1 MIAST
6 TGYGKAVLELPE
18 KKVTIEIRSLNSKTL
33 DLNTRIPSFYRE
45 KELEIRNLISEKV
58 QRGKVDFSMLVELN
72 PAARNQNINAELIKS
87 YMAEFKSITPN
98 VTEGELLPVV
108 MRLPDVISYTQDD
121 LGEDEWNQIRATIID
136 AIDALNQFRLDEG
149 KVLEKYLTL
158 NLNNI
163 LELLTQVVPFEK
175 ERIETIKERFNKR
188 LEEVKVDIDQNRFEQ
203 ELIFYLEKLD
213 ITEEKV
219 RILQDADD
227 IFIKALHEWNLYDS
241 VWQAGVILLPVQ
253 SVGVMGDERTY
264 ENAVALRAVTSI
276 DAMTADWAHL
286 PYDFLAKVSN
296 DIINKVKGVNRVTYD
311 ISSKPPATIEWE

>member
-1 MIAST
+1 MIASM

-87 YMAEFKSITPN
+87 YMTEFKSITPN
-98 VTEGELLPVV
+98 VTDGELLPVV

-219 RILQDADD
+219 RLKNHCEYFLKELAGTESNGKKLGFISQEIGREINTLGSKSNHSEMQKIVVQMKDELEKIKEQSLNIL
-227 IFIKALHEWNLYDS
+227 
-241 VWQAGVILLPVQ
+241 
-253 SVGVMGDERTY
+253 
-264 ENAVALRAVTSI
+264 
-276 DAMTADWAHL
+276 
-286 PYDFLAKVSN
+286 
-296 DIINKVKGVNRVTYD
+296 
-311 ISSKPPATIEWE
+311 

>member
-1 MIAST
+1 M

-98 VTEGELLPVV
+98 VTDGELLPVV

-175 ERIETIKERFNKR
+175 ERIEAIKERFNKR

-203 ELIFYLEKLD
+203 ELIFYVEKLD

-219 RILQDADD
+219 RLKNHCEYFLKELAGTESNGKKLGFISQEIGREINTLGSKSNHSEMQKIVVQMKDELEKIKEQSLNIL
-227 IFIKALHEWNLYDS
+227 
-241 VWQAGVILLPVQ
+241 
-253 SVGVMGDERTY
+253 
-264 ENAVALRAVTSI
+264 
-276 DAMTADWAHL
+276 
-286 PYDFLAKVSN
+286 
-296 DIINKVKGVNRVTYD
+296 
-311 ISSKPPATIEWE
+311 

>member
-1 MIAST
+1 MIASM

-58 QRGKVDFSMLVELN
+58 QRGKVDFSMMVELN
-72 PAARNQNINAELIKS
+72 PAARNQKVNADLIKS
-87 YMAEFKSITPN
+87 YIEEFRNITPT
-98 VTEGELLPVV
+98 VTDGELLPVV
-108 MRLPDVISYTQDD
+108 MRLPDVISYSQDD
-121 LGEDEWNQIRATIID
+121 LGEDEWNQIRATIND

-149 KVLEKYLTL
+149 SVLEKYLTL
-158 NLNNI
+158 NLTNI

-188 LEEVKVDIDQNRFEQ
+188 LEEVKVEIDQNRFEQ

-219 RILQDADD
+219 RLKNHCEYFLKELAGNESNGKKLGFISQEIGREINTLGSKSNHSEMQKIVVQMKDELEKIKEQSLNIL
-227 IFIKALHEWNLYDS
+227 
-241 VWQAGVILLPVQ
+241 
-253 SVGVMGDERTY
+253 
-264 ENAVALRAVTSI
+264 
-276 DAMTADWAHL
+276 
-286 PYDFLAKVSN
+286 
-296 DIINKVKGVNRVTYD
+296 
-311 ISSKPPATIEWE
+311 

>member
-1 MIAST
+1 M

-87 YMAEFKSITPN
+87 YMTEFKSITPN
-98 VTEGELLPVV
+98 VTDGELLPVV

-219 RILQDADD
+219 RLKNHCEYFLKELAGTESNGKKLGFISQEIGREINTLGSKSNHSEMQKIVVQMKDELEKIKEQSLNIL
-227 IFIKALHEWNLYDS
+227 
-241 VWQAGVILLPVQ
+241 
-253 SVGVMGDERTY
+253 
-264 ENAVALRAVTSI
+264 
-276 DAMTADWAHL
+276 
-286 PYDFLAKVSN
+286 
-296 DIINKVKGVNRVTYD
+296 
-311 ISSKPPATIEWE
+311 

>member
-1 MIAST
+1 MIASM

-87 YMAEFKSITPN
+87 YMEEFKSITPN
-98 VTEGELLPVV
+98 VTDGELLPVV

-121 LGEDEWNQIRATIID
+121 LGEDEWNQIRATIIE

-203 ELIFYLEKLD
+203 ELIFYVEKLD

-219 RILQDADD
+219 RLKNHCEYFLKELAGNQSNGKKLGFISQEIGREINTLGSKSNHSEMQKIVVQMKDELEKIKEQSLNIL
-227 IFIKALHEWNLYDS
+227 
-241 VWQAGVILLPVQ
+241 
-253 SVGVMGDERTY
+253 
-264 ENAVALRAVTSI
+264 
-276 DAMTADWAHL
+276 
-286 PYDFLAKVSN
+286 
-296 DIINKVKGVNRVTYD
+296 
-311 ISSKPPATIEWE
+311 

>member
-1 MIAST
+1 M

-58 QRGKVDFSMLVELN
+58 QRGKIDFSMLVELN
-72 PAARNQNINAELIKS
+72 PAARNQSINAELIKS
-87 YMAEFKSITPN
+87 YMEEFKSITPN
-98 VTEGELLPVV
+98 VTDGELLQVI

-121 LGEDEWNQIRATIID
+121 LNEEEWNQIRATIIE
-136 AIDALNQFRLDEG
+136 AINALNQFRLDEG

-163 LELLTQVVPFEK
+163 LELLTQVIPFEQ

-188 LEEVKVDIDQNRFEQ
+188 LEELKVDVDQNRFEQ
-203 ELIFYLEKLD
+203 EMIFYLEKLD

-219 RILQDADD
+219 RLKNHCEYFLKELAGIASNGKKLGFISQEIGREINTLGSKSNHSEMQKIVVQMKDELEKIKEQSLNIL
-227 IFIKALHEWNLYDS
+227 
-241 VWQAGVILLPVQ
+241 
-253 SVGVMGDERTY
+253 
-264 ENAVALRAVTSI
+264 
-276 DAMTADWAHL
+276 
-286 PYDFLAKVSN
+286 
-296 DIINKVKGVNRVTYD
+296 
-311 ISSKPPATIEWE
+311 

>member
-1 MIAST
+1 MIASM

-98 VTEGELLPVV
+98 VTDGELLPVV

-175 ERIETIKERFNKR
+175 ERIEAIKERFNKR

-203 ELIFYLEKLD
+203 ELIFYVEKLD

-219 RILQDADD
+219 RLKNHCEYFLKELAGTESNGKKLGFISQEIGREINTLGSKSNHSEMQKIVVQMKDELEKIKEQSLNIL
-227 IFIKALHEWNLYDS
+227 
-241 VWQAGVILLPVQ
+241 
-253 SVGVMGDERTY
+253 
-264 ENAVALRAVTSI
+264 
-276 DAMTADWAHL
+276 
-286 PYDFLAKVSN
+286 
-296 DIINKVKGVNRVTYD
+296 
-311 ISSKPPATIEWE
+311 

>member
-1 MIAST
+1 M

-58 QRGKVDFSMLVELN
+58 QRGKIDFSMLVELN
-72 PAARNQNINAELIKS
+72 PAARNQSINAELIKS
-87 YMAEFKSITPN
+87 YMEEFKSITPN
-98 VTEGELLPVV
+98 VTDGELLPVI

-121 LGEDEWNQIRATIID
+121 LNEEEWNQIRATIIE
-136 AIDALNQFRLDEG
+136 AINALNQFRLDEG

-163 LELLTQVVPFEK
+163 LELLTQVIPFEQ

-188 LEEVKVDIDQNRFEQ
+188 LEDLKVDVDQNRFEQ
-203 ELIFYLEKLD
+203 EMIFYLEKLD

-219 RILQDADD
+219 RLKNHCEYFLKELAGIASNGKKLGFISQEIGREINTLGSKSNHSEMQKIVVQMKDELEKIKEQSLNIL
-227 IFIKALHEWNLYDS
+227 
-241 VWQAGVILLPVQ
+241 
-253 SVGVMGDERTY
+253 
-264 ENAVALRAVTSI
+264 
-276 DAMTADWAHL
+276 
-286 PYDFLAKVSN
+286 
-296 DIINKVKGVNRVTYD
+296 
-311 ISSKPPATIEWE
+311 

>member
-1 MIAST
+1 MIMIASM

-58 QRGKVDFSMLVELN
+58 QRGKVDFSMMVELN
-72 PAARNQNINAELIKS
+72 PAARNQKVNADLIKS
-87 YMAEFKSITPN
+87 YIEEFKNITPT
-98 VTEGELLPVV
+98 VTDGELLPVV
-108 MRLPDVISYTQDD
+108 MRLPDVISYSQDD
-121 LGEDEWNQIRATIID
+121 LGEDEWNQIRATIND

-149 KVLEKYLTL
+149 SVLEKYLTL
-158 NLNNI
+158 NLTNI

-188 LEEVKVDIDQNRFEQ
+188 LEEVKVEIDQNRFEQ

-219 RILQDADD
+219 RLKNHCEYFLKELAGNESNGKKLGFISQEIGREINTLGSKSNHSEMQKIVVQMKDELEKIKEQSLNIL
-227 IFIKALHEWNLYDS
+227 
-241 VWQAGVILLPVQ
+241 
-253 SVGVMGDERTY
+253 
-264 ENAVALRAVTSI
+264 
-276 DAMTADWAHL
+276 
-286 PYDFLAKVSN
+286 
-296 DIINKVKGVNRVTYD
+296 
-311 ISSKPPATIEWE
+311 

>member
-1 MIAST
+1 M

-58 QRGKVDFSMLVELN
+58 QRGKIDFSMLVELN
-72 PAARNQNINAELIKS
+72 PAARNQSINAELIKS
-87 YMAEFKSITPN
+87 YMEEFKSITPN
-98 VTEGELLPVV
+98 VTDGELLPVI

-121 LGEDEWNQIRATIID
+121 LNEEEWNQIRATIIE
-136 AIDALNQFRLDEG
+136 AINALNQFRLDEG

-163 LELLTQVVPFEK
+163 LELLTQVIPFEQ

-188 LEEVKVDIDQNRFEQ
+188 LEDLKVDIDQNRFEQ
-203 ELIFYLEKLD
+203 EMIFYLEKLD

-219 RILQDADD
+219 RLKNHCEYFLKELAGIASNGKKLGFISQEIGREINTLGSKSNHSEMQKIVVQMKDELEKIKEQSLNIL
-227 IFIKALHEWNLYDS
+227 
-241 VWQAGVILLPVQ
+241 
-253 SVGVMGDERTY
+253 
-264 ENAVALRAVTSI
+264 
-276 DAMTADWAHL
+276 
-286 PYDFLAKVSN
+286 
-296 DIINKVKGVNRVTYD
+296 
-311 ISSKPPATIEWE
+311 

>member
-1 MIAST
+1 MIASM

-213 ITEEKV
+213 ITEEKI
-219 RILQDADD
+219 RLKNHCEY
-227 IFIKALHEWNLYDS
+227 FLKEL
-241 VWQAGVILLPVQ
+241 AGTESNGKKLSTFVIRSLNRL
-253 SVGVMGDERTY
+253 GK
-264 ENAVALRAVTSI
+264 L
-276 DAMTADWAHL
+276 
-286 PYDFLAKVSN
+286 N
-296 DIINKVKGVNRVTYD
+296 DYKTVVVN
-311 ISSKPPATIEWE
+311 

>member
-1 MIAST
+1 M

-87 YMAEFKSITPN
+87 YMEEFKSITPN
-98 VTEGELLPVV
+98 VTDGELLPVV

-121 LGEDEWNQIRATIID
+121 LGEDEWNQIRATIIE

-203 ELIFYLEKLD
+203 ELIFYVEKLD

-219 RILQDADD
+219 RLKNHCEYFLKELAGNQSNGKKLGFISQEIGREINTLGSKSNHSEMQKIVVQMKDELEKIKEQSLNIL
-227 IFIKALHEWNLYDS
+227 
-241 VWQAGVILLPVQ
+241 
-253 SVGVMGDERTY
+253 
-264 ENAVALRAVTSI
+264 
-276 DAMTADWAHL
+276 
-286 PYDFLAKVSN
+286 
-296 DIINKVKGVNRVTYD
+296 
-311 ISSKPPATIEWE
+311 

>member
-1 MIAST
+1 M

-58 QRGKVDFSMLVELN
+58 QRGKVDFSMMVELN
-72 PAARNQNINAELIKS
+72 PAARNQKVNADLIKS
-87 YMAEFKSITPN
+87 YIEEFKNITPT
-98 VTEGELLPVV
+98 VTDGELLPVV
-108 MRLPDVISYTQDD
+108 MRLPDVISYSQDD
-121 LGEDEWNQIRATIID
+121 LGEDEWNQIRATIND

-149 KVLEKYLTL
+149 SVLEKYLTL
-158 NLNNI
+158 NLTNI

-188 LEEVKVDIDQNRFEQ
+188 LEEVKVEIDQNRFEQ

-219 RILQDADD
+219 RLKNHCEYFLKELSGNESNGKKLGFISQEIGREINTLGSKSNHSEMQKIVVQMKDELEKIKEQSLNIL
-227 IFIKALHEWNLYDS
+227 
-241 VWQAGVILLPVQ
+241 
-253 SVGVMGDERTY
+253 
-264 ENAVALRAVTSI
+264 
-276 DAMTADWAHL
+276 
-286 PYDFLAKVSN
+286 
-296 DIINKVKGVNRVTYD
+296 
-311 ISSKPPATIEWE
+311 

>member
-1 MIAST
+1 M

-98 VTEGELLPVV
+98 VTDGELLPVV

-219 RILQDADD
+219 RLKNHCEYFLKELAETESNGKKLGFISQEIGREINTLGSKSNHSEMQKIVVQMKDELEKIKEQSLNIL
-227 IFIKALHEWNLYDS
+227 
-241 VWQAGVILLPVQ
+241 
-253 SVGVMGDERTY
+253 
-264 ENAVALRAVTSI
+264 
-276 DAMTADWAHL
+276 
-286 PYDFLAKVSN
+286 
-296 DIINKVKGVNRVTYD
+296 
-311 ISSKPPATIEWE
+311 

>member
-1 MIAST
+1 MIMIASM

-58 QRGKVDFSMLVELN
+58 QRGKVDFSMMVELN
-72 PAARNQNINAELIKS
+72 PAARNQKVNADLIKS
-87 YMAEFKSITPN
+87 YIEEFRNITPT
-98 VTEGELLPVV
+98 VTDGELLPVV
-108 MRLPDVISYTQDD
+108 MRLPDVISYSQDD
-121 LGEDEWNQIRATIID
+121 LGEDEWNQIRATIND

-149 KVLEKYLTL
+149 SVLEKYLTL
-158 NLNNI
+158 NLTNI

-188 LEEVKVDIDQNRFEQ
+188 LEEVKVEIDQNRFEQ

-219 RILQDADD
+219 RLKNHCEYFLKELAGNESNGKKLG
-227 IFIKALHEWNLYDS
+227 FISQEIGREINTLGSKSNHSEMQKI
-241 VWQAGVILLPVQ
+241 VVQ
-253 SVGVMGDERTY
+253 MKDEL
-264 ENAVALRAVTSI
+264 EKI
-276 DAMTADWAHL
+276 
-286 PYDFLAKVSN
+286 
-296 DIINKVKGVNRVTYD
+296 KGQSLNVL
-311 ISSKPPATIEWE
+311 